1 MNKKY
6 IRILIGLHNVNAKI
20 LPILVYLSVCPSV
33 SRAVDCQL
41 KPRDNKNI
49 TKINQQKVLICKK
62 IYIEKRVTNK
72 REGEKK
78 REPWS
83 YKKCS
88 AT

>member
-1 MNKKY
+1 MLMRKSFPFWS
-6 IRILIGLHNVNAKI
+6 IC
-20 LPILVYLSVCPSV
+20 LSVCLSV
-33 SRAVDCQL
+33 SQPCRGVVVICQCQL

>member
-62 IYIEKRVTNK
+62 NIYRKTCYKQKRGRK
-72 REGEKK
+72 KK
-78 REPWS
+78 R
-83 YKKCS
+83 
-88 AT
+88 TVVI